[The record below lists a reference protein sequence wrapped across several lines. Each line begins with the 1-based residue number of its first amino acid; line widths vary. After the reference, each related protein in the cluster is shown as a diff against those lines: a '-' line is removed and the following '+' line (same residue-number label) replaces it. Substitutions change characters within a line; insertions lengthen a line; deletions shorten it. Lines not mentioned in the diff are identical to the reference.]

1 MEDFTARAANYAV
14 YTPSAQIGAAE
25 AILKADLQVPTALL
39 EAGLTARALDYFWP
53 QNGLWHYPY
62 LLATAGHFKNATRPN
77 VVTNR
82 TANTV
87 LVGDSSGYNLATG
100 AMPETKA
107 WKKYVEKPDEIMRLF
122 RKSTIKEDVHY
133 WLEQHADLAM
143 TLDLPLWA
151 RGRKDSPFRCLSDEQ
166 LLSLT
171 LENLEFFQQA
181 SGNYRKV
188 KYLNVLQG
196 STEAVEEQWFQAVK
210 GFKFSGYALAG
221 NVGVMGG
228 IYRVLR
234 RILLLGDQGLLQA
247 PLNNV
252 HILMLSQPRWAP
264 ILTAIQRAV
273 RETVNPDFTITY
285 DSSSPYK
292 VAGKA
297 SQYASCVDAPSDA
310 SRILGTVG
318 HVIRCGRVSGL
329 EDAACHSPRACME
342 ICRSEPVRLP
352 ALDRAAVPLM
362 VLPTRSLD
370 RLPLRSLAPFH
381 IRRQPSGSDLSCR
394 HRGIPVILTLAQE
407 RPGCAR
413 HAVGKRHSDQ
423 HLRLAHHHTAE
434 PCALWCALSGGPS
447 HDCDCA
453 DDQQPSDIALAHL
466 RNASQSLLA
475 SA

>member
-39 EAGLTARALDYFWP
+39 EAGLTARALDYYWP

-166 LLSLT
+166 LLTLT

-188 KYLNVLQG
+188 RYLNVLQG
-196 STEAVEEQWFQAVK
+196 STEAVEEQWFTAVK
-210 GFKFSGYALAG
+210 GFKFNGYALAG

-234 RILLLGDQGLLQA
+234 RILMLGDQGLLEA
-247 PLNNV
+247 PLNNI

-297 SQYASCVDAPSDA
+297 SQYASLTHYGNTFKKGWAIKTHKAPLGYGLANMADPFALHHGHPTHMPVSMDSPIARLLTVKHLNPKADKQEIRTINAFGDAVLTNHNCYVYTKAMLLANEAVFSEQPTA
-310 SRILGTVG
+310 PETMMRAVN
-318 HVIRCGRVSGL
+318 VIGELFRTKNWATML
-329 EDAACHSPRACME
+329 EDNRA
-342 ICRSEPVRLP
+342 
-352 ALDRAAVPLM
+352 
-362 VLPTRSLD
+362 
-370 RLPLRSLAPFH
+370 
-381 IRRQPSGSDLSCR
+381 
-394 HRGIPVILTLAQE
+394 
-407 RPGCAR
+407 
-413 HAVGKRHSDQ
+413 
-423 HLRLAHHHTAE
+423 
-434 PCALWCALSGGPS
+434 
-447 HDCDCA
+447 
-453 DDQQPSDIALAHL
+453 
-466 RNASQSLLA
+466 LLA
-475 SA
+475 SVVGDKKGK

>member
-1 MEDFTARAANYAV
+1 MHDFTARFKDYAI

-25 AILKADLQVPTALL
+25 AILKADLQVPAALL

-53 QNGLWHYPY
+53 DNGLWHHPY

-151 RGRKDSPFRCLSDEQ
+151 RGRKDSPFCCLSDEQ
-166 LLSLT
+166 LLTLT

-196 STEAVEEQWFQAVK
+196 STEAVEEQWFTAVK

-234 RILLLGDQGLLQA
+234 RILLLGDQGLLEA
-247 PLNNV
+247 PLNNI
-252 HILMLSQPRWAP
+252 HILMLSRPRWAP
-264 ILTAIQRAV
+264 VLTAIQRAV
-273 RETVNPDFTITY
+273 RETINPDFTITY

-292 VAGKA
+292 VAGMTSQFASLTHYGNTFKKGWAIKTHKA
-297 SQYASCVDAPSDA
+297 PLGYGLGHMDDPFALHLGHPTHMPVPMDSPIAQLLSVRDLNKNAKKQAIRTIDAFGDA
-310 SRILGTVG
+310 
-318 HVIRCGRVSGL
+318 
-329 EDAACHSPRACME
+329 
-342 ICRSEPVRLP
+342 
-352 ALDRAAVPLM
+352 
-362 VLPTRSLD
+362 VLTNHNCFVYTK
-370 RLPLRSLAPFH
+370 AM
-381 IRRQPSGSDLSCR
+381 
-394 HRGIPVILTLAQE
+394 
-407 RPGCAR
+407 
-413 HAVGKRHSDQ
+413 
-423 HLRLAHHHTAE
+423 
-434 PCALWCALSGGPS
+434 
-447 HDCDCA
+447 
-453 DDQQPSDIALAHL
+453 
-466 RNASQSLLA
+466 LLA
-475 SA
+475 NEAVFNEQPTAPETMMRAVNVIGELFRAKNWATMLDDNRALLGSVVGDKKGN